1 MVESD
6 DDGVIETR
14 VDSRGFEVVELTQ
27 QFRTQTSLKSEVGE
41 CYLAEAVFFLEALA
55 QVMHDE
61 SK

>member
-6 DDGVIETR
+6 DDCIVETG
-14 VDSRGFEVVELTQ
+14 VDSRGFEVVKLSK
-27 QFRTQTSLKSEVGE
+27 QFRTQASLKSKVGQR
-41 CYLAEAVFFLEALA
+41 YLAEAVFFLKALA